1 MNWQKSLKNVGTLV
15 KKKNKKIP
23 HISGD
28 FNNYPYPAMP
38 RNKVV
43 GCPCNKMQSNS
54 APLSIS

>member
-15 KKKNKKIP
+15 KKK
-23 HISGD
+23 
-28 FNNYPYPAMP
+28 NNYPYPAMP